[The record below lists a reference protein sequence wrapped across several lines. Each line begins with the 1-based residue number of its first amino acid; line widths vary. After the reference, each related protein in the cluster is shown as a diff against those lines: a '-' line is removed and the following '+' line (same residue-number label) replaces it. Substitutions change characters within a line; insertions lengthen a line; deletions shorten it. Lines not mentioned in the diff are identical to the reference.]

1 MIYPKPV
8 SSDAEMVT
16 AYLTPRILKKEGRHN
31 RRTLMEEKDY
41 RLVLVGN
48 TQVGLIGLKAI
59 FEELKGRRSESEPI
73 LKKLLMERVGKK
85 NYIPNS
91 VSEEYGKA
99 LLREFRKFLGEK
111 VEEERGGSLEVT
123 ILGPGCYSCN
133 KLEQDVMA
141 VLSETGIQA
150 GLNHVSDPILMAQHG
165 ILPTP
170 ALIINGKVKSKGII
184 PPKSMIKKWLE
195 EERG

>member
-1 MIYPKPV
+1 
-8 SSDAEMVT
+8 
-16 AYLTPRILKKEGRHN
+16 
-31 RRTLMEEKDY
+31 MEEKDY
-41 RLVLVGN
+41 RLILIGN
-48 TQVGLIGLKAI
+48 TQVGLIGLKEI
-59 FEELKGRRSESEPI
+59 FDELKSQRGKPEAD
-73 LKKLLMERVGKK
+73 LKQRLVEKVGKK

-91 VSEEYGKA
+91 VKGEYEKA
-99 LLREFRKFLGEK
+99 LFREFRKFLGEK
-111 VEEERGGSLEVT
+111 VEEERGGFLEVA

-150 GLNHVSDPILMAQHG
+150 GLNHISDPSLMAQYG

-170 ALIINGKVKSKGII
+170 ALIINGKVKSSGRVPSK
-184 PPKSMIKKWLE
+184 PMIKKWLE